1 MNMQVLMA
9 NNNRCWFVIFISSF
23 WILIFMRM
31 RVQLSLLII
40 VTFAPTF
47 IVWLN
52 RDIFVA
58 SIDGTIY

>member
-1 MNMQVLMA
+1 MQVLMA